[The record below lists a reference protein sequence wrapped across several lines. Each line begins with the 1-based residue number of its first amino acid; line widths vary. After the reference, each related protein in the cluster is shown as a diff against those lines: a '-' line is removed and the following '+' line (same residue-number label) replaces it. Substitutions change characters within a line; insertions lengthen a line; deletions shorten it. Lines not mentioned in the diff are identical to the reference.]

1 MGLDTVE
8 ILVEVENTLGIS
20 FTNEVASNVY
30 TVGDFHEAAWK
41 LIKNKSETT
50 DKCFT
55 QITFYKLRQ
64 NFKEILNVD
73 SDVFRP
79 ELELES
85 VFPTINRRHLWSQL
99 QNSIGLKLPNLE
111 LGATLNTILF
121 TFGGLAIF
129 GSLIVSIGLIN
140 WFDGSYLFLL
150 IPIIGSFLTYLLAF
164 LLTPF
169 KIKFSTETIRDLTE
183 KTLEL
188 NFAKLSLDNGISK
201 KDVEIVINQI
211 ISDKGGIHMKDITK
225 EKSIT
230 NDLGLN

>member
-20 FTNEVASNVY
+20 FTNEEASNVY

-41 LIKNKSETT
+41 LIKNKRESR

-73 SDVFRP
+73 RDVFRP

-85 VFPTINRRHLWSQL
+85 VFPIINRRQLWLQL
-99 QNSIGLKLPNLE
+99 QNSTDLKLPNLE
-111 LGATLNTILF
+111 LGKTLNTVLF
-121 TFGGLAIF
+121 TLGGLSIF

-140 WFDGSYLFLL
+140 WFDKSYLFFLM
-150 IPIIGSFLTYLLAF
+150 PIIGGFLTYLLAF

-169 KIKFSTETIRDLTE
+169 KIKFSTETIKDLTE
-183 KTLEL
+183 KALAL
-188 NFAKLSLDNGISK
+188 NFAKLSVDNGISK
-201 KDVEIVINQI
+201 K
-211 ISDKGGIHMKDITK
+211 M
-225 EKSIT
+225 
-230 NDLGLN
+230 LNL